1 MRSFLLSLCL
11 LLITV
16 PCHGGSGNF
25 GKWAVTEVHSLSA
38 GCGTTAGIVGGDL
51 AGRVTIGGTGITSA
65 CQVTL
70 DGDDDSL
77 NVTPGGGNT
86 GNGTVAVKRTV
97 THGNGFE
104 TFTLT
109 TTTGGGNASLTT
121 PTTGTAGGGNTG
133 NGTVT
138 AVTAAPVTWQGNL
151 IPGTYTL
158 TCTSAAANSGTF
170 SVVGP
175 GGHIQEPATTMVGN
189 SYFGDH
195 INFTINDG
203 AVDFVVGDSF
213 TVLGTVAG
221 GVFSVSGS
229 VTGAMASA
237 YVGLWYITDQLL
249 LVLSDGAVDFIS
261 GDTFTIPR
269 QYGHPPICLCQAN
282 NTVDHYSA
290 TVTNSTVT
298 LTTDQAAWS
307 DGDLV
312 SFHCTPYN

>member
-1 MRSFLLSLCL
+1 MRSIFLSLWL
-11 LLITV
+11 LLFAA
-16 PCHGGSGNF
+16 PCHGGAGNF
-25 GKWAVTEVHSLSA
+25 GKWAVNEVHSLSA
-38 GCGTTAGIVGGDL
+38 GCGTTASLVGGDL

-97 THGNGFE
+97 TNGNGFE
-104 TFTLT
+104 IFTLT
-109 TTTGGGNASLTT
+109 TTTGGGNYMITT
-121 PTTGTAGGGNTG
+121 PTTGTAVVGNTG

-138 AVTAAPVTWQGNL
+138 AVSAATVTAAANVL
-151 IPGTYTL
+151 PGTYTL
-158 TCTSAAANSGTF
+158 TCTSTVNEATF

-175 GGHIQEPATTMVGN
+175 SGHVQVPSTTAAGN
-189 SYFGDH
+189 AYVGDH
-195 INFTINDG
+195 INFTINKG
-203 AVDFVVGDSF
+203 TVNFVVGDKF
-213 TVLGTVAG
+213 TVLGTGSG

-229 VTGAMASA
+229 VTGAMAAA
-237 YVGLWYITDQLL
+237 YVGLTYGADELILMI
-249 LVLSDGAVDFIS
+249 SDGAVDFIS

-282 NTVDHYSA
+282 NTVDHCSA